1 MSQRDH
7 PAQPHR
13 PDTFRF
19 FCPKC
24 LKAFQVE
31 AAHKDKLCLCP
42 ACGTVMR
49 TPSETGRN

>member
-31 AAHKDKLCLCP
+31 ARTRTNCASARP
-42 ACGTVMR
+42 AAR
-49 TPSETGRN
+49 